1 MGMNVLHRT
10 VTKEDLAS
18 SFFTKLKQKHI
29 SAKEAA
35 ENMHL
40 AQSTLSM
47 WKEKKDIPDQ
57 QLVNAAKYLQDGDFS
72 TQVSNYLFGWPTL
85 IEDKNLNIDPLSLW
99 VHLLIIEKEKSSISY
114 DLEEILVHSNFNISD
129 RSTIISAI
137 KMLQN
142 EAAIEN
148 RLSTLLIDNYNIT
161 DNELHPVASKFD
173 KYHERVVK
181 HAMEQISSI
190 TK

>member
-1 MGMNVLHRT
+1 MNILHRT
-10 VTKEDLAS
+10 VTKEDLSS

-47 WKEKKDIPDQ
+47 WKEKKDIPNQ

-99 VHLLIIEKEKSSISY
+99 VHLLIVEKEKSSISY